1 MSDSVPETTL
11 GQAAYEAYRLAS
23 AGNSLVGEQS
33 LPEWDDQAP
42 EIRAAWSAA
51 AVAVAALCD
60 AGNASRLPAP
70 STVTVTTQHPFERH
84 RYRADALA
92 YEHGF
97 VVILSEGEMVGR
109 YAPGTIAQVVV
120 DGHLIAAEH
129 LGGSWPGPEA
139 SSSPRSCPPPK
150 VTDHQRKPGQAS

>member
-1 MSDSVPETTL
+1 MSDSVPEAML

-23 AGNSLVGEQS
+23 AGKSLVGEQS

-51 AVAVAALCD
+51 AAAVAAICD
-60 AGNASRLPAP
+60 AGNASRPP
-70 STVTVTTQHPFERH
+70 VSSTVTVTTQHPFERH

-97 VVILSEGEMVGR
+97 VVILSAGEMVGR
-109 YAPGTIAQVVV
+109 YAPGTVAQVVV
-120 DGHLIAAEH
+120 DGHLIAVEK
-129 LGGSWPGPEA
+129 LGGSWPGTVA
-139 SSSPRSCPPPK
+139 SSSPKGLSFDE
-150 VTDHQRKPGQAS
+150 VADHQRKPGRES